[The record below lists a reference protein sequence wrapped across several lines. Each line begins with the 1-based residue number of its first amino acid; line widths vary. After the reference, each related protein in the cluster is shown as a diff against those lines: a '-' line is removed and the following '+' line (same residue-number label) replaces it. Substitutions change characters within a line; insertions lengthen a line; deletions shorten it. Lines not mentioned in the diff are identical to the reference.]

1 VSNFGHILAGVID
14 QAIVADQDYID
25 SLSTANEWVELP
37 FGVGI
42 GWNYDGTDF
51 TDSEGNPP
59 PTPPEDVPQY
69 RFILSG
75 TEWVE
80 RYYETEWAWL
90 KVQRATVDRLDQMMD
105 AIRWTNS
112 IDVSSPNMDEFYN
125 WLLNNG
131 LPGGQARVDELRAGI
146 LL

>member
-1 VSNFGHILAGVID
+1 MNYGEIESGIVV
-14 QAIVADQDYID
+14 QAIVSQVAPD
-25 SLSTANEWVELP
+25 LNWVELP
-37 FGVGI
+37 YGVGVS
-42 GWNYDGTDF
+42 WNYDGTDF
-51 TDSEGNPP
+51 TDSDGNPP
-59 PTPPEDVPQY
+59 PTDRPLVETH

-80 RYYETEWAWL
+80 AFYETEWSWL

-112 IDVSSPNMDEFYN
+112 IDVSSPNMDEFYT